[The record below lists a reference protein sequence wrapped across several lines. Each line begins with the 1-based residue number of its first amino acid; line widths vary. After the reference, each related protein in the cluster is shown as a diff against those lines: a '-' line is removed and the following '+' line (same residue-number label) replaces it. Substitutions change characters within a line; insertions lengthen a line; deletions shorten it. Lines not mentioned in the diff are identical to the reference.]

1 MSYIQ
6 LPYGSVR
13 NNRQVQFNLPSD
25 YEEPQYYKEI
35 PYLTNQNP
43 AVENNLSNLLGNR
56 EDF

>member
-43 AVENNLSNLLGNR
+43 AVGNNLSNLLRNR